1 MGTDFERLMQLAD
14 RNKADIERAA
24 QERKRLAGVISNK
37 DRSSEREADERRRK
51 RLVEERIQ
59 QREHD
64 ENQRQRRAKMALERR
79 KQERAEAER
88 ADEAQ
93 RKQTQRQKQ
102 QPMQQQQQQRA
113 GYAGGSGSGIGSG
126 AKSSAARRPE
136 ANSAVAGAKKPAE
149 AQPVSFQDLMRI
161 AAQNAAA
168 PAKSADK
175 ALRTGAQPGSGSS
188 RAAPLPARSP
198 TGRAVLQSAGV
209 RRAGDRSRS
218 PRKAARAQSP
228 ADNRRARSRSPV
240 DRRRAAPA
248 PVRSSAPGLA
258 HCPAPV
264 GTQHVRQ
271 PPRPTTTSLTH
282 RMVAGKRQPAARRD
296 RADAVPAFA
305 DPAAPKASA
314 RLPPQEQQQTV
325 RKPPEREIDRFGVR
339 SGATLAARRPTLP
352 GRGASRDSV
361 GAAERRAQPSALA
374 PARARSIRD
383 ERDARSVRSPASHL
397 DGRGARPLVPPA
409 LRAGENS
416 RSRGDDQRAL
426 PRNNSAVGRP
436 NRAGGGGAMQK
447 RRREEY
453 YDDHDGE
460 SDYDSLDDFVVDDE
474 EEGGVRYREGA
485 IRRMLGVQYRDVDD
499 DDDDGDDM
507 EVSASQLM
515 REERISAKIGRQ
527 EDEEEER
534 RQEEAERAR
543 KRRVRERERR

>member
-1 MGTDFERLMQLAD
+1 FERLMQLAD

-24 QERKRLAGVISNK
+24 QERKRLAGAISNK

-64 ENQRQRRAKMALERR
+64 ENQRQKRAKMALERR

-102 QPMQQQQQQRA
+102 QPMQQQQQQKA
-113 GYAGGSGSGIGSG
+113 GYAGGSGTG
-126 AKSSAARRPE
+126 AKSSVARRPE

-149 AQPVSFQDLMRI
+149 AQPVSFQELMQI

-175 ALRTGAQPGSGSS
+175 APRTGAQPGLGSS
-188 RAAPLPARSP
+188 RAAPLPTRSP
-198 TGRAVLQSAGV
+198 AGRAVLQSAGV
-209 RRAGDRSRS
+209 RRAGDRSQS
-218 PRKAARAQSP
+218 PRKAAWAQSP
-228 ADNRRARSRSPV
+228 TDNRRARSRSPV
-240 DRRRAAPA
+240 DRRQAAPA
-248 PVRSSAPGLA
+248 PVRSRAPGLA

-282 RMVAGKRQPAARRD
+282 RMVAGKRRPAVRHD
-296 RADAVPAFA
+296 RAAAAPAFA
-305 DPAAPKASA
+305 DPAAPRAPG

-339 SGATLAARRPTLP
+339 SGANLAARRPMLP
-352 GRGASRDSV
+352 GRGALRDSV
-361 GAAERRAQPSALA
+361 SGAAERRAQPGALA
-374 PARARSIRD
+374 PARARSTRD
-383 ERDARSVRSPASHL
+383 ERDARSVRSPVPRL
-397 DGRGARPLVPPA
+397 DGRGGRPLVPPA

-416 RSRGDDQRAL
+416 RPRGGDQRAL
-426 PRNNSAVGRP
+426 PRNNSAIGRP

-453 YDDHDGE
+453 YDDHDDE

-474 EEGGVRYREGA
+474 EEGGARYREGS

>member
-1 MGTDFERLMQLAD
+1 MQLAD

-64 ENQRQRRAKMALERR
+64 ESQRQKRAKMALERR
-79 KQERAEAER
+79 KQERVEAER

-102 QPMQQQQQQRA
+102 QPMQQQQQKA
-113 GYAGGSGSGIGSG
+113 GYAGGSGSCG
-126 AKSSAARRPE
+126 KSSVARRPE
-136 ANSAVAGAKKPAE
+136 VNPAVAGAKKPAE
-149 AQPVSFQDLMRI
+149 TQPVSFQELMRI

-175 ALRTGAQPGSGSS
+175 APRPGAQPGLGSS

-198 TGRAVLQSAGV
+198 AGRAVLQSAGV

-240 DRRRAAPA
+240 DRKRAAPA

-258 HCPAPV
+258 HRPAPV

-271 PPRPTTTSLTH
+271 PPKPTTTSLTH
-282 RMVAGKRQPAARRD
+282 RMVAGKRRPAVRRD
-296 RADAVPAFA
+296 RADAAPALA
-305 DPAAPKASA
+305 DPVAPKAPA

-361 GAAERRAQPSALA
+361 GGAAERRTQPSALA
-374 PARARSIRD
+374 SARSRSIRD
-383 ERDARSVRSPASHL
+383 ERDARSVRSPASRL
-397 DGRGARPLVPPA
+397 DGRGGRPLAPPA

-416 RSRGDDQRAL
+416 RSRSGDQRAL
-426 PRNNSAVGRP
+426 PRNNSAIGRP

-453 YDDHDGE
+453 YDDHGGE

-474 EEGGVRYREGA
+474 EEGGARYREGA

-527 EDEEEER
+527 EDDEEER

-543 KRRVRERERR
+543 KRRIRERERR